1 VAARSVRI
9 RVPASSANL
18 GPGFDSFAAALALHL
33 EVQVS
38 ETGSFAITSD
48 LDLPSDR
55 TNLVVRAFEHLHPAD
70 ELHFTISS
78 EIPLSGGF
86 GSSAAAIVAGLL
98 AAAHFADVELDTL
111 ADASELEG
119 HPDNVAAAI
128 FGGIVI
134 CADDRAHRFA
144 PPPGLDALLVVP
156 HEGVVT
162 ARARAALPATVPLAD
177 AVFNTARGALLMLG
191 LATGD
196 LELVARG
203 LHDRLHEPYRAF
215 LYPESAK
222 IAHIAPGLGALGA
235 TISGAGPSVLVW
247 VAHERTEQV
256 RAALEERV
264 TGWARVLG
272 AAFEDGGAQTIVG

>member
-1 VAARSVRI
+1 
-9 RVPASSANL
+9 
-18 GPGFDSFAAALALHL
+18 
-33 EVQVS
+33 
-38 ETGSFAITSD
+38 
-48 LDLPSDR
+48 
-55 TNLVVRAFEHLHPAD
+55 
-70 ELHFTISS
+70 
-78 EIPLSGGF
+78 
-86 GSSAAAIVAGLL
+86 
-98 AAAHFADVELDTL
+98 
-111 ADASELEG
+111 
-119 HPDNVAAAI
+119 
-128 FGGIVI
+128 
-134 CADDRAHRFA
+134 
-144 PPPGLDALLVVP
+144 
-156 HEGVVT
+156 
-162 ARARAALPATVPLAD
+162 
-177 AVFNTARGALLMLG
+177 MLG